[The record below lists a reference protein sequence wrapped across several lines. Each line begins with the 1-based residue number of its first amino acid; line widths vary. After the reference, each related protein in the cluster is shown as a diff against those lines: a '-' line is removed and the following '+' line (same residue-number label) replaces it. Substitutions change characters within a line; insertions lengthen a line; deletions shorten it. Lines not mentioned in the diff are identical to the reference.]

1 LLIKVEYMSKNAIVF
16 GASSGIGKELAR
28 LLVKDGFTVLITGRR
43 LEKLEEIK
51 GENSK
56 KFIIRQHDI
65 TSLEASEALF
75 KELPSIFNTV
85 DLIVHNAGIATPNFK
100 LEWDKDKPTIDTNV
114 VGATKIYQLAYNY
127 FAAQGNGHLV
137 GVTSVASI
145 RGNRQVPAYHAS
157 KAYQAS
163 YLESLWMK
171 ANRTKKANIHV
182 TNILPGFVDT
192 DIIMGKTFWMSPVD
206 KATQQIYVAIKK
218 KKRKAYITKRWRL
231 VAFFMRIAPVK
242 LLMKYF

>member
-1 LLIKVEYMSKNAIVF
+1 MLIKVEYMSKNAIVF

-43 LEKLEEIK
+43 IEKLEEIK
-51 GENSK
+51 VENPK
-56 KFIIRQHDI
+56 QFVIRQHDI
-65 TSLEASEALF
+65 TNLEASEALF
-75 KELPSIFNTV
+75 KELPGILKTV

-100 LEWDKDKPTIDTNV
+100 LEWDKDAPTIDTNV

-127 FAAQGNGHLV
+127 FASQGHGHLV
-137 GVTSVASI
+137 GITSVASI

-171 ANRTKKANIHV
+171 ANRTKKANINV

-192 DIIMGKTFWMSPVD
+192 DIIMGKTFWMAPVD
-206 KATQQIYVAIKK
+206 KATQQIYTAIKN

-231 VAFFMRIAPVK
+231 VAFIMRIAPTR